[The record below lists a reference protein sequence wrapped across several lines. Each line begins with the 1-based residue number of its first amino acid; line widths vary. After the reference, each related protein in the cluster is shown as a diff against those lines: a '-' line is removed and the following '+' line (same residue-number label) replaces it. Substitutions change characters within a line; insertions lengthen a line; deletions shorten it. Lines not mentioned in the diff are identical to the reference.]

1 MLHLLLDH
9 CNYERTLDQKFE
21 ENEKLRSSHF
31 GFSDGEN
38 LQIAHTDATEGEAV
52 STFLPHLK

>member
-1 MLHLLLDH
+1 MLQLLLDH
-9 CNYERTLDQKFE
+9 CNYEWTLDLWLE
-21 ENEKLRSSHF
+21 ENRRLRSSHF

-38 LQIAHTDATEGEAV
+38 LQTAHIDATEGEAV